1 MWHGPGQKSRTLALS
16 LAAMLLAFW
25 PTLASLP
32 DVWSRYTYAHGYLIP
47 PLVLWLAWRRRDAL
61 LRPVRAGAGAGMAA
75 ILPLVLLTLVWFVAV
90 VTNVQVIHQ
99 WAFPLILLLWVAV
112 IAGWRAARRLLPAA
126 VVFMFTVP
134 FWEVLT
140 RPLQLLTIVVNGW
153 LVRALGIEAE
163 ITGEYVFLPTGT
175 FEIAGSCAGLNF
187 FIVGL
192 LVGLLY
198 AHLFVTRWRTR
209 LAVVAVAVGLAIVGN
224 WIRVTGLVIIGDATD
239 MQWAYLEDHG
249 TYGWI
254 IFIVVMVIFFPI
266 AGYLTKRETA
276 ALRAARERSA
286 EGPAAPTTAAA
297 TGADDDANAAADED
311 ATVAAGEEAASPS
324 IPPAPAASPAGAAAF
339 RNRALLATGLAV
351 LGPLTF
357 FALSAAPAASLEAG
371 AEPTG
376 GDGWTRQPAPDSAP
390 NGWAPAF
397 PTPDRRREAVWSDG
411 STELHQLVLVYESQE
426 QGRELVGADSRIARS
441 RDLAFDRS
449 LWIAEKEVLVRE
461 ALVRTPDGP
470 VVVWYW
476 YEVAGVR
483 AAYGFQ
489 AKALELWAFVRR
501 RPAAALVTLSTEC
514 VSDGCQVERAALRD
528 FVQPD

>member
-1 MWHGPGQKSRTLALS
+1 MV
-16 LAAMLLAFW
+16 LAFW

-61 LRPVRAGAGAGMAA
+61 LRPVRAGAGAGMGA
-75 ILPLVLLTLVWFVAV
+75 ILPLVLLSLVWFVAV

-112 IAGWRAARRLLPAA
+112 IAGWHAARRLLPAA

-134 FWEVLT
+134 FWEVFT
-140 RPLQLLTIVVNGW
+140 RPLQLLTIAVNGW

-266 AGYLTKRETA
+266 AGYLAKRETA
-276 ALRAARERSA
+276 GRAAARAEAGAGANEDGTSA
-286 EGPAAPTTAAA
+286 AH
-297 TGADDDANAAADED
+297 D
-311 ATVAAGEEAASPS
+311 EAASP
-324 IPPAPAASPAGAAAF
+324 ADSPAHSTPPPGTGAAF
-339 RNRALLATGLAV
+339 RNRTLLATGLAV

-376 GDGWTRQPAPDSAP
+376 GDGWTRQSAPDSAP
-390 NGWAPAF
+390 HGWAPAF

-461 ALVRTPDGP
+461 ALVRTPDGH

-476 YEVAGVR
+476 YEVGGVR

-514 VSDGCQVERAALRD
+514 VSDGCQVERAALRA